1 MVALAFPNALRSAGG
16 WIDFVD
22 ILVFGSLV
30 YHLQFKK
37 FEVKLPTKET
47 EISVIYTSIEV
58 DI

>member
-16 WIDFVD
+16 SIDFVD

-30 YHLQFKK
+30 YRLQFKK
-37 FEVKLPTKET
+37 FEVKLPTRET